1 MITHQARLRTGQS
14 LIAVSAV
21 AVLFA
26 LAAKWTGPGLM
37 AVEPVG
43 METHMNMEGAAVGSS
58 AARPKTVVTPVSCE
72 RLPNVPGK
80 SITTVVVAFPPN
92 AYTPRHRHPGSVSA
106 FVLKGTLRSQLAG
119 GPVGTYAQGQT
130 WFEPPGAIHLFA
142 ENASTTVPAEL
153 LATFIADDD
162 CGPLTIPD

>member
-43 METHMNMEGAAVGSS
+43 METHMNMEGAAEGSS
-58 AARPKTVVTPVSCE
+58 AARPKMVVTPVS
-72 RLPNVPGK
+72 
-80 SITTVVVAFPPN
+80 
-92 AYTPRHRHPGSVSA
+92 
-106 FVLKGTLRSQLAG
+106 
-119 GPVGTYAQGQT
+119 
-130 WFEPPGAIHLFA
+130 
-142 ENASTTVPAEL
+142 
-153 LATFIADDD
+153 
-162 CGPLTIPD
+162 